1 MFLIALATDLIAITI
16 VAYVLYFRRHRRRD
30 LLLAF
35 IALNVGVVA
44 VTLALGSME
53 VGLGLGIG
61 LFGILSIIR
70 LRSDQITQQEIAYY
84 FISLALGLLAGL
96 HHDPFW
102 VTPALSALVVLVMY
116 VVDHPRIAARAR
128 RVTITLDRAILDD
141 AALEAHLIRLG
152 FSNPRTEVLGVDL
165 VRDTTIVDV
174 RYRAM
179 NPEEAEAE
187 NRAVRDQRVN
197 GSTQHEAAAAQGPSA
212 YDQAV
217 MGQAV
222 MGQAGAGQDQPAS
235 ADDHR
240 VGQWA

>member
-16 VAYVLYFRRHRRRD
+16 VAYVLYFRRHRRRG

-96 HHDPFW
+96 HPDPFW

-141 AALEAHLIRLG
+141 AALDAHLTRLG
-152 FSNPRTEVLGVDL
+152 FSDPRTEVLGIDL

-179 NPEEAEAE
+179 SPKSEEHTSELQSRGHLVCRLLLE
-187 NRAVRDQRVN
+187 KKK
-197 GSTQHEAAAAQGPSA
+197 HET
-212 YDQAV
+212 
-217 MGQAV
+217 
-222 MGQAGAGQDQPAS
+222 
-235 ADDHR
+235 
-240 VGQWA
+240 

>member
-84 FISLALGLLAGL
+84 FISLALGLLAGR
-96 HHDPFW
+96 HPDPFW
-102 VTPALSALVVLVMY
+102 VTPALSALVVLVLY
-116 VVDHPRIAARAR
+116 VVDPPRIAARAR
-128 RVTITLDRAILDD
+128 RVTFTLDRAILDD
-141 AALEAHLIRLG
+141 AALDAHLARLG
-152 FSNPRTEVLGVDL
+152 FSDPRTEGRGIDL
-165 VRDTTIVDV
+165 VRDTTIVDG
-174 RYRAM
+174 RYRALS
-179 NPEEAEAE
+179 P
-187 NRAVRDQRVN
+187 
-197 GSTQHEAAAAQGPSA
+197 TKT
-212 YDQAV
+212 
-217 MGQAV
+217 
-222 MGQAGAGQDQPAS
+222 AGQRAPAVGHGD
-235 ADDHR
+235 AVAHEHPA
-240 VGQWA
+240 GQWA